1 MMKKLMMIQIKLII
15 LILTMLT
22 IVIVIEIIKQQT
34 SREILVKSS

>member
-1 MMKKLMMIQIKLII
+1 MMKKLMMIQVKLII
-15 LILTMLT
+15 LILIMLT